1 MIVLSKVI
9 GIVISVLFFIPRL
22 PGDFS
27 QKMKLLYSI
36 KCLLYDDEQC
46 CYPGMMSSAAILEQ
60 CGYPG
65 LII

>member
-1 MIVLSKVI
+1 
-9 GIVISVLFFIPRL
+9 
-22 PGDFS
+22 
-27 QKMKLLYSI
+27 MKLLYSI